1 MSFMD
6 TLKDKLGMAR
16 GKAGDLARQH
26 GDKVESGIDKAAQMA
41 DSKTGGKY
49 SDKIGSG
56 ADKAKSATQNLGGKG
71 GAGGQSGQAGPS
83 GQGDRPGQS

>member
-16 GKAGDLARQH
+16 SKAGGLAQKH
-26 GDKVESGIDKAAQMA
+26 GDKVESGIDKAAHVA

-49 SDKIGSG
+49 SDKISSG
-56 ADKAKSATQNLGGKG
+56 ADKAKNATQNLGGKDDG
-71 GAGGQSGQAGPS
+71 GGQASGSGQS
-83 GQGDRPGQS
+83 